1 MRVVSLVPSL
11 TLTLFDLGL
20 DASSIVGRTPWCI
33 HAADR
38 VNDVPVV
45 GGTKTPTRSKII
57 RAQPDLVVL
66 DRDENPKAIYE
77 WCQEQ
82 GFATFVCD
90 VKHPKDVPALLRD
103 LSKAINC
110 EAKGESMAEELEAT
124 LASLPS
130 GGQEK
135 ALPLI
140 WHEPLM
146 AANATTYA
154 GGMISCVG
162 FDVVNIEPDGNGYPV
177 VSPAMLAEHDVAYL
191 LFSSEPHEFN
201 PQEAEHI
208 ADEVERIGGRRPQ
221 THLIDGE
228 ALTWMGS
235 HTNAGLN
242 RLLNLRRELGLK

>member
-20 DASSIVGRTPWCI
+20 DATSIVGRTPWCI
-33 HAADR
+33 HPKDQ
-38 VNDVPVV
+38 VGKVPVV

-57 RAQPDLVVL
+57 SAQPDLVVL

-82 GFATFVCD
+82 GFATFVCH
-90 VKHPKDVPALLRD
+90 VKHPRDVPSMLRE
-103 LSKAINC
+103 LSVAVRC
-110 EAKGESMAEELEAT
+110 EARGESMARELEET

-130 GGQEK
+130 SGHEK
-135 ALPLI
+135 ALPII

-154 GGMISCVG
+154 GGMISCMG
-162 FDVVNIEPDGNGYPV
+162 FDVVNIDPEGNGYPELT
-177 VSPAMLAEHDVAYL
+177 PAVLNQHGIRHL
-191 LFSSEPHEFN
+191 FFSSEPYEFN
-201 PQEAEHI
+201 RQEGEHV
-208 ADEVERIGGRRPQ
+208 ADAVEAIGGKRPLV
-221 THLIDGE
+221 HLIDGE

-235 HTNAGLN
+235 HTNEGLKH
-242 RLLNLRRELGLK
+242 LLNARTQLGL

>member
-20 DASSIVGRTPWCI
+20 DATSIVGRTPWCI
-33 HAADR
+33 HPKDQ
-38 VNDVPVV
+38 VSDVPVV

-57 RAQPDLVVL
+57 SAQPDLVVL

-82 GFATFVCD
+82 GFATFVCH
-90 VKHPKDVPALLRD
+90 VKHPRDVPSMLRK
-103 LSKAINC
+103 LSVAVHC
-110 EAKGESMAEELEAT
+110 EERGESMARELEET

-130 GGQEK
+130 SGHEK
-135 ALPLI
+135 ALPII

-154 GGMISCVG
+154 GGMISCMG
-162 FDVVNIEPDGNGYPV
+162 FDVVNIDPEGNGYPEV
-177 VSPAMLAEHDVAYL
+177 TPAVLNQHGIRHL
-191 LFSSEPHEFN
+191 FFSSEPYEFN
-201 PQEAEHI
+201 RQEGENV
-208 ADEVERIGGRRPQ
+208 ADAVEAIGGTRPLV
-221 THLIDGE
+221 HLIDGE

-235 HTNAGLN
+235 HTNEGLKH
-242 RLLNLRRELGLK
+242 LLNARTELGL